1 MITCEV
7 CGADGQYETLR
18 KMTLYDPEEKENRS
32 HYLCDNCYAKVVP
45 EIDALITRM
54 RKTYDMYNKGKARLV
69 REDLDIDDILK
80 IPNKYRE
87 GMVRGPIIGED
98 IEWTP
103 EKIAIAERLADQIGI
118 PECVRYWREKGDE

>member
-1 MITCEV
+1 MITCDV

-18 KMTLYDPEEKENRS
+18 KMTLYDPEEKGNRS

-54 RKTYDMYNKGKARLV
+54 RKTYEMYNKGKARL
-69 REDLDIDDILK
+69 IDDILK

-87 GMVRGPIIGED
+87 GVGVRGPIVGEG

-103 EKIAIAERLADQIGI
+103 ERIAFAERLADQVGI
-118 PECVRYWREKGDE
+118 PSCARYWRKESE